1 MIARSILGM
10 NRVDSKTQET
20 QEVVKNVQEVT
31 RCQGCSGDVQD
42 W

>member
-20 QEVVKNVQEVT
+20 QEVKNVQEVT